1 MISKT
6 PLKLNVLMP
15 GNREELLKRQIVI
28 FAGGEN

>member
-1 MISKT
+1 MSET
-6 PLKLNVLMP
+6 VLKLIVLMP